1 MIFRAIDGTSDWS
14 FGNGVQSYFRNEN
27 AIAANIK
34 TRLQVWLGECFFAT
48 ADGIDWRNLLGGK
61 NPAAQQGIV
70 LQCRTVIVQSYGVVR
85 VNSVTPTF
93 NAASRALTV
102 TYNIDTIFSRN
113 VTNAVQLL

>member
-1 MIFRAIDGTSDWS
+1 MIFRAIDGNNDWA
-14 FGNGVQSYFRNEN
+14 FGSGVQSYLRDER

-48 ADGIDWRNLLGGK
+48 EDGIDWRNLLGGK

-70 LQCRTVIVQSYGVVR
+70 LQCRTVIVESYGVVR
-85 VNSVTPTF
+85 VNSVTPVF
-93 NAASRALTV
+93 APAGRALTV

-113 VTNAVQLL
+113 VTNTVQF